1 LFEAVVGEAYRMN
14 TVLEIAFAMA
24 AWTVLPLP
32 LAVVVGRT
40 LGGEADLTRPAEF
53 HTLEA

>member
-1 LFEAVVGEAYRMN
+1 MT
-14 TVLEIAFAMA
+14 TVLEIAFALA

-32 LAVVVGRT
+32 VAVVVGRT
-40 LGGEADLTRPAEF
+40 LGGEADLVRQSEF

>member
-1 LFEAVVGEAYRMN
+1 MTIALVV
-14 TVLEIAFAMA
+14 AFALA

-32 LAVVVGRT
+32 LAVLVGRCMA
-40 LGGEADLTRPAEF
+40 LSPDLTPAREF

>member
-1 LFEAVVGEAYRMN
+1 MTMVLMVALAV
-14 TVLEIAFAMA
+14 A

-32 LAVVVGRT
+32 LAVLVGRA
-40 LGGEADLTRPAEF
+40 LGGEPALSRSAEF